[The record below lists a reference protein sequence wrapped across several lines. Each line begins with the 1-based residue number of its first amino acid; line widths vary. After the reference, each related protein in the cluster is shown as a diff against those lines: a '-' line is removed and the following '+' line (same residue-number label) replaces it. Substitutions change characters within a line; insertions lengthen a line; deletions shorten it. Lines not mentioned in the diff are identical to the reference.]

1 MLIWYVVF
9 CTEAATMPLIVLTA
23 AITLFRRQ
31 GLPPPWDPV
40 LGSPSLD
47 LPLTPTP
54 LIVYGA
60 SSALGC
66 FAIKLAKMSNAHPI
80 IAIAGGSKAYV
91 ETLLDVSKG
100 DRLVDYR
107 GGVEKMKGDVSD
119 ALGGLV
125 ARHAVDCIS
134 ANQTWVPLTQLVD
147 PDGGVVSVVS
157 GANRYDEVEIPKGV
171 RVVYTYVGTVHDGA
185 YLEGMPCQPDK
196 EEVRGDVE
204 WAGKFV
210 KWFGG
215 AVERVEVRG
224 HPYQVVDG
232 GLEGV
237 EEGLRKLK
245 GGENRGKK
253 YVYRVVEGEGGE

>member
-1 MLIWYVVF
+1 
-9 CTEAATMPLIVLTA
+9 MPLIVLTA

-40 LGSPSLD
+40 PGSPSLE
-47 LPLTPTP
+47 LPLTPMP
-54 LIVYGA
+54 LIIYGA

-66 FAIKLAKMSNAHPI
+66 FAIKLAKVSNVHPI

-107 GGVEKMKGDVSD
+107 GGVEKMKEDVRD

-125 ARHAVDCIS
+125 VRHAVDCIS
-134 ANQTWVPLTQLVD
+134 AKQTWVPLTQLVE

-157 GANRYDEVEIPKGV
+157 GASKYDEDEIPKGV

-185 YLEGMPCQPDK
+185 YLEGMPCQPPDK
-196 EEVRGDVE
+196 EEVRGDME
-204 WAGKFV
+204 WAGNFV

-215 AVERVEVRG
+215 AVKRGDMRG
-224 HPYQVVDG
+224 HPYEVIDG

-237 EEGLRKLK
+237 EEGLRKLR
-245 GGENRGKK
+245 GGENKGRK
-253 YVYRVVEGEGGE
+253 YVYRVVEGEGED